1 MGAECGNPYL
11 HPYPAIPRNNRLFLY
26 PFIIIEW
33 FRCLPLE
40 GMVMQIHST
49 VEGGWNRP
57 SRGIFTNY
65 FKKVRRDG
73 KINDCSSSN
82 VGGPNSC
89 Y

>member
-1 MGAECGNPYL
+1 ML
-11 HPYPAIPRNNRLFLY
+11 
-26 PFIIIEW
+26 
-33 FRCLPLE
+33 
-40 GMVMQIHST
+40 GMVMQKHTT

-82 VGGPNSC
+82 VGGPTSC